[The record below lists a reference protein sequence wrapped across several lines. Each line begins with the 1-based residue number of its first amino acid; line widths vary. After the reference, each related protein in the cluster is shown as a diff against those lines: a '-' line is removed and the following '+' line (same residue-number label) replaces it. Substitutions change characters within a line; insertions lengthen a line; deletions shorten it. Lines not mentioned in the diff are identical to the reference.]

1 MTRQS
6 MIELIVVRG
15 VATRSEL
22 QSKSI
27 QELEKILDDS
37 LIAGIRTQAAQ
48 DPQIV
53 ASQRQA
59 DEINAER
66 LWARFFFAH
75 PEISDNVA
83 NRKMLF
89 NYALSLSY
97 DGVVTFEQLREAAKT
112 LPGLDHQKVKQV
124 PTAANLKQDEE
135 TLQQFCRAKCLEP
148 NAAALNLLRQ
158 EFGAG
163 FTSDQVGNALQTGLI
178 RLAPASDEHIHQWTR
193 EDQEERQDF
202 LINQASPDELRQ
214 AARSEAEQRRIQF
227 QHEEAQRQIA
237 ARETMDA
244 AYGFPPLPEFNAEGT
259 KLDAAYLNKIS
270 NTNLQ
275 LFKNLMRKHGA
286 ANLTAR
292 IRGIR

>member
-1 MTRQS
+1 MNRQS
-6 MIELIVVRG
+6 LIELIVVRG
-15 VATRSEL
+15 APARSEL